1 MKFYCLKYRVL
12 ILDLILDI
20 PHYFP
25 IITCFRC
32 EWKTS
37 KFGVDESSAFLDN
50 VKFTPGKCGYL
61 CPTGYVKLT
70 KCNLFAII

>member
-1 MKFYCLKYRVL
+1 MKFLCPKCRFLEQILINSKYYIL
-12 ILDLILDI
+12 IEEND
-20 PHYFP
+20 FP

-37 KFGVDESSAFLDN
+37 KFGADESSAFLDN

-61 CPTGYVKLT
+61 CPTGYV
-70 KCNLFAII
+70 N